1 MDAIGIVSSGGP
13 QMIVNDGYL
22 ICSDLR
28 QGLSEEAVAEMSW
41 HNSISN
47 QGLALGITLEQARG
61 EVVAASMDLCH
72 VGMMA

>member
-1 MDAIGIVSSGGP
+1 VDAIGIVSSGGP

-28 QGLSEEAVAEMSW
+28 QGLSEEAVAEMFW

-47 QGLALGITLEQARG
+47 QGLASRWSRLVARSSQLLWICATSG
-61 EVVAASMDLCH
+61 
-72 VGMMA
+72 